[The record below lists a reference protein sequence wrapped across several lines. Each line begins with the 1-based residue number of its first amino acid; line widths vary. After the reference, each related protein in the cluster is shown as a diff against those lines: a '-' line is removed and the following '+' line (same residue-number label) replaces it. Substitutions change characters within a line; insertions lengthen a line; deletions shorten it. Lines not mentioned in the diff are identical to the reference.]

1 MSLAAADHLPSL
13 PNLPLDDV
21 IDEEPNGSID
31 FRHAAPQKD
40 GSLCITKTKFVE
52 MMEKQPVKE
61 CW

>member
-1 MSLAAADHLPSL
+1 LANL
-13 PNLPLDDV
+13 PNLPIDDV

-31 FRHAAPQKD
+31 FRHATPQKD

-52 MMEKQPVKE
+52 MMEKQPVKD